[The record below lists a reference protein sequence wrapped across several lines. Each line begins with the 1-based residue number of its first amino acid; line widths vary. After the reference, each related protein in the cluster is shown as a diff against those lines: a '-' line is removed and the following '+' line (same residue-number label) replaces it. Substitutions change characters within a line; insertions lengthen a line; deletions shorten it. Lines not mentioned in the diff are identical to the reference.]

1 MIIKRAEPKDINKIS
16 LLHKKAFDKTHFTAN
31 FSINLLDYYFDN
43 LIKSFSFNYVLYE
56 ENILEGYL
64 IGGIDLQKGVNSFI
78 REHLLGVIKTLLM
91 NPRFIPE
98 KISELFG
105 GTSSPES
112 EKVPTIYII
121 AANPEFKG
129 GAGKKLLEE
138 FEKEIKSKN
147 YKKYTLSVRKENIK
161 AINFYKKNNFE
172 LDSESKQSYKFYKL
186 L

>member
-1 MIIKRAEPKDINKIS
+1 
-16 LLHKKAFDKTHFTAN
+16 
-31 FSINLLDYYFDN
+31 
-43 LIKSFSFNYVLYE
+43 
-56 ENILEGYL
+56 
-64 IGGIDLQKGVNSFI
+64 VNSFI

-121 AANPEFKG
+121 ATNPEFKG

-172 LDSESKQSYKFYKL
+172 LDSENKQSYKFYKL